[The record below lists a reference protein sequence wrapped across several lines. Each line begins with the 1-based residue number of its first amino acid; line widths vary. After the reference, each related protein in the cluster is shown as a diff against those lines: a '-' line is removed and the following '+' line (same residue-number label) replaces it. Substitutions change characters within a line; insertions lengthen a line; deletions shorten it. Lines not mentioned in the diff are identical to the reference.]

1 MKYFKKYEFLIII
14 LLLFIDQIIKLLI
27 DFNLDFKNTINLLS
41 FFSITKLYNYG
52 ISFSFL
58 NGSIYFI
65 IILSIL
71 ALTYLLYLKKEFIY
85 SVFINKGLLL
95 IFIGGVGNLIDR
107 VHYGY
112 VIDYLKIDLFNIN
125 FPIFN
130 LADVIVSL
138 GFILVIVG
146 ILKREY
152 EN

>member
-1 MKYFKKYEFLIII
+1 MKYFKKYEFIII
-14 LLLFIDQIIKLLI
+14 IILLFIDQLIKLLV
-27 DFNLDFKNTINLLS
+27 DFNLDFKDNIDLLS

-58 NGSIYFI
+58 NGAKFFI
-65 IILSIL
+65 ILLSIL
-71 ALTYLLYLKKEFIY
+71 ALTYLVYLKKDY
-85 SVFINKGLLL
+85 LKSTFINNGLLL
-95 IFIGGVGNLIDR
+95 VFIGGVGNLIDR

-112 VIDYLKIDLFNIN
+112 VIDYFKLDLFNLN

-130 LADVIVSL
+130 FADVLVSI
-138 GFILVIVG
+138 GFILVVLG

>member
-1 MKYFKKYEFLIII
+1 MKYFKKYEFIII
-14 LLLFIDQIIKLLI
+14 IILLFIDQLIKLLV
-27 DFNLDFKNTINLLS
+27 DFNLDFKDNIDLLS

-58 NGSIYFI
+58 NGAKFFI
-65 IILSIL
+65 ILLSIL
-71 ALTYLLYLKKEFIY
+71 ALTYLVYLKKDY
-85 SVFINKGLLL
+85 LKSTFINNGLLL
-95 IFIGGVGNLIDR
+95 VFIGGVGNLIDR

-112 VIDYLKIDLFNIN
+112 VIDYFKLDLFNLN

-130 LADVIVSL
+130 FADVLVSI
-138 GFILVIVG
+138 GFILVILG

>member
-1 MKYFKKYEFLIII
+1 MKYFKKYEFLIVI

>member
-112 VIDYLKIDLFNIN
+112 VIDYLKIDLFDIN